1 LAPYAGKRRAAAGAS
16 RWHGDRGA
24 HRATP
29 HTAEQAIARPR
40 LRGSDLITRMTDA
53 AALAT
58 SDDEQNL
65 WRLAARMIMPNLE
78 YAVSLDGTPAYAL
91 TRYVPRPGVGLATIA
106 VLDLD
111 RVQRKRIEI
120 TYDD

>member
-1 LAPYAGKRRAAAGAS
+1 
-16 RWHGDRGA
+16 
-24 HRATP
+24 
-29 HTAEQAIARPR
+29 
-40 LRGSDLITRMTDA
+40 MTDA